1 MTAHQLARLLLDG
14 PDLMVYRAS
23 YEMWGDS
30 PEDRAELVE
39 GVQLIDVCP
48 IPHERGMAEKEWAA
62 NTPPS
67 QLRRV
72 VYLP

>member
-1 MTAHQLARLLLDG
+1 MTAHQLAKLLLAG
-14 PDLMVYRAS
+14 PDLPVYRAS

-39 GVQLIDVCP
+39 GVQVTEVCP
-48 IPHERGMAEKEWAA
+48 VPGERGMAYNKEWPA
-62 NTPPS
+62 NLDKS
-67 QLRRV
+67 KRRV